1 MKEDQ
6 GTEKTKRRGWRI
18 TGWVVL
24 VIAVYILLDSGLIP
38 WGYVRS
44 APISGTIIDKET
56 GQPIPHAVISIRWP
70 QMRGTPG
77 GTIYVGSGTIKRIE
91 VVSDEQGNYLVPGWK
106 RSKWEIGEGGFSKD
120 RPEMHIYAAGYWP
133 RTLRNKKA
141 GRLGWGEAWKADWD
155 GQDIEL
161 EPMHWRE
168 WTKEEW
174 EKRVKK
180 DKHLW
185 SYGRIPRYGGECTW
199 LKVPRNVIEE
209 IRFDIRRKEMVDGD
223 FEIAKVT
230 KRLLEKSKERCGVDA
245 FEYLSQYG
253 MSNEEWTACCVE
265 AQDERAVQKSR
276 VIPMGKLTFPPMP
289 WSTKDLRLVPYN
301 GKEGKK

>member
-1 MKEDQ
+1 M
-6 GTEKTKRRGWRI
+6 
-18 TGWVVL
+18 VL

-44 APISGTIIDKET
+44 APISGTIIDQET

-133 RTLRNKKA
+133 RTLRNKQA

-174 EKRVKK
+174 ERKGKE
-180 DKHLW
+180 LW
-185 SYGRIPRYGGECTW
+185 GAAINYWEKCQWVRFPENVVENIQFRIR
-199 LKVPRNVIEE
+199 K
-209 IRFDIRRKEMVDGD
+209 KEMVDSFLDVCGD
-223 FEIAKVT
+223 GMEFLRRAK
-230 KRLLEKSKERCGVDA
+230 EQCWIDA
-245 FEYLSQYG
+245 FGFLSQYG
-253 MSNEEWTACCVE
+253 LTEEEWKACRVE
-265 AQDERAVQKSR
+265 IQDERAVQKSR
-276 VIPMGKLTFPPMP
+276 RIPMGKLTFPPMP
-289 WSTKDLRLVPYN
+289 WSTKDLKVVPYN